1 MCHPQI
7 GSTLIGE
14 TTKIV
19 QNVLMKGKFLAL
31 VCVAG
36 LFVTGCHGPKLQ
48 LKHQVAFRGSVTDPT
63 FRDSLAGQLRTDF
76 QPGNK
81 LTPLLNGDQFLPA
94 MIAAIRSATNS
105 VNLETFIW
113 KSGRMSDE
121 FIDAL
126 TERARAGVEV
136 RCIADGFGTYKLK
149 DEDEQRLRAAG
160 VKYIRYNKPRIYLP
174 HRLNFRDHRK
184 LMIVDG
190 RIGFTGGACISDAW
204 LGNAETKD
212 LWRDTHFQVE
222 GPSVAQIQGIFG
234 ANWLKTEGEMLIG
247 EKFYPK
253 LASPGEAVAQNFAS
267 GRLDGGET
275 ARMVYLSAIA
285 AAKKH
290 IRLQHSYFVP
300 DDLALEGLLK
310 ARERGVEIE
319 VITPG
324 NIDANLVRNASRTL
338 WPQLMRAGVKIY
350 EYHPAM
356 LHCKIMIVDDAF
368 VTCGSV
374 NFDERSF
381 DINDESNMNVLD
393 AAFTARMI
401 ADFERDKAQFKT
413 MTLADV
419 KQAPW
424 HKRSFE
430 FEEPLRFQ
438 TFNSHNAR
446 TGMA

>member
-1 MCHPQI
+1 MKRQFLFAACLMAI
-7 GSTLIGE
+7 CGS
-14 TTKIV
+14 
-19 QNVLMKGKFLAL
+19 
-31 VCVAG
+31 
-36 LFVTGCHGPKLQ
+36 GCHGPTLQ
-48 LKHQVAFRGSVTDPT
+48 LKHPIAFKGGVTDPG
-63 FRDSLAGQLRTDF
+63 FYNSLAGQLRTDF

-81 LTPLLNGDQFLPA
+81 IEPLLNGDQILPS

-105 VNLETFIW
+105 VNLESFIW
-113 KSGRMSDE
+113 KSGRMSDA

-126 TERARAGVEV
+126 TDRARAGVDV
-136 RCIADGFGTYKLK
+136 RCIADGLGTFHLTDD
-149 DEDEQRLRAAG
+149 DEHRLRDAG
-160 VKYIRYNKPRIYLP
+160 VKYVRYNKPRLYLL

-184 LMIVDG
+184 LLIVDG
-190 RIGFTGGACISDAW
+190 KIGFTGGACISDAW
-204 LGNAETKD
+204 LGNAENKD
-212 LWRDTHFQVE
+212 VWRDTHFRIE

-234 ANWLKTEGEMLIG
+234 ANWLKVEGEMLLG

-253 LASPGEAVAQNFAS
+253 LESQGDALAQNFAS
-267 GRLDGGET
+267 GRMDAGET
-275 ARMVYLSAIA
+275 ARLVYLTAIA

-290 IRLQHSYFVP
+290 IRLEHSYFVP
-300 DDLALEGLLK
+300 DDLALEALLK
-310 ARERGVEIE
+310 ARARGVEIE
-319 VITPG
+319 IITPG
-324 NIDANLVRNASRTL
+324 NIDANIVRNASRTL

-393 AAFTARMI
+393 TAFTARMI
-401 ADFERDKAQFKT
+401 ADFERDKAQSKT

-424 HKRSFE
+424 YKRTFE
-430 FEEPLRFQ
+430 WF
-438 TFNSHNAR
+438 
-446 TGMA
+446 TGLFRPQL